1 MQENVARDI
10 YNLLKQ
16 SYFAIKQKQIY
27 ELRELS
33 DHTIHDASIFQD
45 EDSISIAIVVYSLSK
60 IFEKHQF
67 QEYPDWNFF
76 YKNVMFNLKNAIK
89 ELKKRNV
96 LSYRKSIENIMIQ
109 IKKIDKKVSL
119 YIEEVLSQAKIR
131 KGSRLYEHGI
141 SLGRASELLGV
152 SKWELMSYVG
162 NQKISEYEFSPRTII
177 EKIEFSKRIFN
188 LK

>member
-1 MQENVARDI
+1 MQEIVAKDV

-33 DHTIHDASIFQD
+33 DHTIHDAAVFQD
-45 EDSISIAIVVYSLSK
+45 EDSISIAIMLYSLSK

-67 QEYPDWNFF
+67 QEYANWSFF
-76 YKNVMFNLKNAIK
+76 YKNVMSNLKEAIK
-89 ELKKRNV
+89 ELKKRDV
-96 LSYRKSIENIMIQ
+96 LSYRKSIENIILQ
-109 IKKIDKKVSL
+109 IKKIDKKVKV
-119 YIEEVLSQAKIR
+119 YIEEVLAQSKIK

-162 NQKISEYEFSPRTII
+162 NQKIPEYDFSPRTIL

>member
-1 MQENVARDI
+1 MEENVRKDI
-10 YNLLKQ
+10 YSVLKQ

-45 EDSISIAIVVYSLSK
+45 EDSISIAIVIYSLSK

-67 QEYPDWNFF
+67 QEYQGWNVF
-76 YKNVMFNLKNAIK
+76 YKQVMLTLRVAIK
-89 ELKKRNV
+89 QVKKQDI
-96 LSYRKSIENIMIQ
+96 LSYRNSIESIIVL
-109 IKKIDKKVSL
+109 IKKIDQKVSL
-119 YIEEVLSQAKIR
+119 YIEEVMSQAKI
-131 KGSRLYEHGI
+131 KKSSKMYEHGI

-162 NQKISEYEFSPRTII
+162 NQRTTEYNFAQRTIL
-177 EKIEFSKRIFN
+177 EKIEFSKRLFN

>member
-1 MQENVARDI
+1 MQENVRKDI

-16 SYFAIKQKQIY
+16 SYFAIKQKQVY

-67 QEYPDWNFF
+67 QQYQGWSVF
-76 YKNVMFNLKNAIK
+76 YKQVMLILRESIK
-89 ELKKRNV
+89 QLKKQDII
-96 LSYRKSIENIMIQ
+96 SYRKSIESIIFL
-109 IKKIDKKVSL
+109 IKKIDQKVSL
-119 YIEEVLSQAKIR
+119 YIEEVMSQAKIR
-131 KGSRLYEHGI
+131 KGSKMYEHGI

-162 NQKISEYEFSPRTII
+162 NQRTTEYNFSPRTII
-177 EKIEFSKRIFN
+177 EKIEYSKRLFN
-188 LK
+188 IK